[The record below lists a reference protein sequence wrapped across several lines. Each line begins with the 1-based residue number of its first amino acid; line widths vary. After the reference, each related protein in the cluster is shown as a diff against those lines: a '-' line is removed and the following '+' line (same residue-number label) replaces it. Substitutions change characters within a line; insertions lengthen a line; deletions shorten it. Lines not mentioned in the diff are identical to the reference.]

1 MCFWDLVSSIEVVVR
16 KTMILRVNPMTHHN
30 VITALFAM
38 VTIILSL
45 VTFSQIASSS
55 IPYGDKLSD
64 TRMNYNPIIFQYGA
78 RIASTTAAEDTC
90 QRLPISNVTANGDDG
105 NHPPNAIDNNVN
117 THWSNLGVGSW
128 IQIDLGAQKTICSVD
143 IAWYNGNVR
152 QNNFVLSVSNDGT
165 TFANIL
171 SGTSSGTTSSPESL
185 YLGCKYC
192 S

>member
-78 RIASTTAAEDTC
+78 RIASTTA
-90 QRLPISNVTANGDDG
+90 S
-105 NHPPNAIDNNVN
+105 
-117 THWSNLGVGSW
+117 
-128 IQIDLGAQKTICSVD
+128 
-143 IAWYNGNVR
+143 
-152 QNNFVLSVSNDGT
+152 
-165 TFANIL
+165 
-171 SGTSSGTTSSPESL
+171 
-185 YLGCKYC
+185 
-192 S
+192 